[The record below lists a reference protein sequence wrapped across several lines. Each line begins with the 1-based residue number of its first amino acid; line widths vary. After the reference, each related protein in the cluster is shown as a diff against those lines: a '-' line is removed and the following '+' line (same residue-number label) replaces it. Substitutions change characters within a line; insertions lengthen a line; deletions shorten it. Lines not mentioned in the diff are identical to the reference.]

1 MAGPYARAAEV
12 GRVNTRAKL
21 RAVSGRFLKAG
32 AADGVV
38 FGAGENGREQTFTAR
53 RDQ

>member
-1 MAGPYARAAEV
+1 V

-21 RAVSGRFLKAG
+21 RAVSERFLKAG